1 MNRQKII
8 RLSAAALI
16 LLSSINIL
24 SGCGKRRSA
33 DPADRVLSEPPTVTE
48 QDKAPESSAAE
59 PAQAGETGTT
69 ARGFQLTDSYGIC
82 APGSPVIYQMAHKDV
97 SGADVRL
104 EAENSMAKIRLLDAV
119 FQNGKLIVRYEIT
132 DYSVEVLSE
141 AETEELRRKERENR
155 EKEEKGEKAEWDF
168 SYIRLDEEKGIYG
181 RSAFESGILKDAT
194 NKLYTADAR
203 IYGQGIATGG
213 RRFSTGGNN
222 RSYEEFFEKGTMT
235 IQCVK
240 YSDTIGFTED
250 KPEGL
255 YKLMVEGFDQPLVF
269 EFEKAPEYAS
279 LEDVEGMVHENGW
292 YILALGAETEDG
304 LMVSVSSYSP
314 DGSRLSFGR
323 TGLRY
328 REEVKGDSKEAGEW
342 EIIEPGKR
350 QHIVSVNN
358 KLEGLMEG
366 YSTQYL
372 YRIPDDTLQEGGK
385 LKEAEIF
392 TGEVYV
398 TTNEISDVITVG
410 IPETGESAPEKV
422 EFRDSVLTLTGKRI
436 KDREAGTDESGEKI
450 MKPALRIDISAG
462 SKNPDVGF
470 YYIRGFKGEAD
481 LEPDIPP
488 FSDKALEPVSNDSG
502 DGIRLSGFIIPYEEG
517 EKEVK
522 LRLANPSYQRTK
534 KLAIPVKMQ

>member
-1 MNRQKII
+1 
-8 RLSAAALI
+8 
-16 LLSSINIL
+16 
-24 SGCGKRRSA
+24 
-33 DPADRVLSEPPTVTE
+33 
-48 QDKAPESSAAE
+48 
-59 PAQAGETGTT
+59 
-69 ARGFQLTDSYGIC
+69 
-82 APGSPVIYQMAHKDV
+82 
-97 SGADVRL
+97 
-104 EAENSMAKIRLLDAV
+104 
-119 FQNGKLIVRYEIT
+119 
-132 DYSVEVLSE
+132 
-141 AETEELRRKERENR
+141 
-155 EKEEKGEKAEWDF
+155 
-168 SYIRLDEEKGIYG
+168 
-181 RSAFESGILKDAT
+181 
-194 NKLYTADAR
+194 
-203 IYGQGIATGG
+203 
-213 RRFSTGGNN
+213 
-222 RSYEEFFEKGTMT
+222 MT

-385 LKEAEIF
+385 LKKAEIF

-422 EFRDSVLTLTGKRI
+422 GV
-436 KDREAGTDESGEKI
+436 
-450 MKPALRIDISAG
+450 
-462 SKNPDVGF
+462 
-470 YYIRGFKGEAD
+470 
-481 LEPDIPP
+481 
-488 FSDKALEPVSNDSG
+488 
-502 DGIRLSGFIIPYEEG
+502 
-517 EKEVK
+517 
-522 LRLANPSYQRTK
+522 
-534 KLAIPVKMQ
+534 